1 MTALDDARALLL
13 QVRAYVAMGGD
24 VPPIIRD
31 ALEALADLIAEHER
45 TVTTE
50 YHDSI
55 VAEAQRQ
62 IHELEG
68 QIERLT
74 APPTKWSC
82 STPGCPGDGRYAAPG
97 RGHLGECRFPLTA
110 PPTADEREA
119 VVAAIYS
126 SGVWRYE
133 VADRILASDVWRNHR
148 QGPITATEVIAAA
161 KWWAESGN
169 GEHLWPEYV
178 KPMRGVL
185 EAARDA

>member
-1 MTALDDARALLL
+1 MTALDDARAVLL

-74 APPTKWSC
+74 APPT
-82 STPGCPGDGRYAAPG
+82 D
-97 RGHLGECRFPLTA
+97 
-110 PPTADEREA
+110 DEREA

-169 GEHLWPEYV
+169 GEHPWPEYV